1 MTESVAL
8 YLRLRQVAVD
18 GMLVLGLV
26 LLLAVEVPL

>member
-8 YLRLRQVAVD
+8 YLRLRQVAID
-18 GMLVLGLV
+18 GLWVVGLV

>member
-18 GMLVLGLV
+18 CMLVFGLV